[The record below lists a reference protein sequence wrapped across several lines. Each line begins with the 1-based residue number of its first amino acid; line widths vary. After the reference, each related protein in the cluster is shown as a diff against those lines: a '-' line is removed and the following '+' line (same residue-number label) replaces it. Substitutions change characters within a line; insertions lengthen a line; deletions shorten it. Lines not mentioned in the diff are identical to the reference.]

1 MSARVPLARRKVTPM
16 SSGRH
21 VQRSRAR
28 VVGRFIAR
36 RELVQMMLLLGI
48 AALCAWLHFA
58 FPATVPISLM
68 MLPLSLGSL
77 WLSPRML
84 PWFVVSM
91 MGLTLIGLSGQ
102 RMWELPVFFRVGIV
116 FGLGVIIMLMSFR
129 RSRLGV
135 GGVRGEEM
143 FVDLRDRINRQSQ
156 LPELSQEWTLE
167 YAHRS
172 AGGTPFSGDFAVGFQ
187 KGDLLQLAVVDVSG
201 KGLDAGTRALL
212 LAGAMGG
219 LMGALPAGR
228 FLAESNDYL
237 CRQDWTE
244 GFATAVHV
252 VVDLRTGQFE
262 LRSAGHPPAVHLV
275 SGSGRWLLRETEGPA
290 LGLVEGVEFEP
301 FRGRLDHADVVLLY
315 TDGLVESSTKELSM
329 GIDKLLGTAEKELR
343 GEVHGRAEML
353 VNQLGSRDD
362 DTALLL
368 LRRA

>member
-1 MSARVPLARRKVTPM
+1 MP
-16 SSGRH
+16 
-21 VQRSRAR
+21 QSRAR

-36 RELVQMMLLLGI
+36 RELVQMLLLLGLAAI
-48 AALCAWLHFA
+48 CAALNIAY
-58 FPATVPISLM
+58 PETVPISLM
-68 MLPLSLGSL
+68 MLPLSMGSL
-77 WLSPRML
+77 WLSPRVL
-84 PWFVVSM
+84 PWFVVCM
-91 MGLTLIGLSGQ
+91 LGLTLIGLSGQ
-102 RMWELPVFFRVGIV
+102 KISEVALWVRVGIV
-116 FGLGVIIMLMSFR
+116 FGLGVMILVMSFR
-129 RSRLGV
+129 RARLGV
-135 GGVRGEEM
+135 GGARGEEM

-156 LPELSQEWTLE
+156 LPELSDGWMLE

-172 AGGTPFSGDFAVGFQ
+172 AGGTPFSGDFAVGFR
-187 KGDLLQLAVVDVSG
+187 KGDVLQLAVVDVSG

-252 VVDLRTGQFE
+252 VVNLRTGHFE
-262 LRSAGHPPAVHLV
+262 LRTAGHPPAVHLV
-275 SGSGRWLLRETEGPA
+275 SGSGRWLVRETEGPA
-290 LGLVEGVEFEP
+290 LGLIEGADFEP
-301 FRGRLDHADVVLLY
+301 FRGCLDHGDVVLLY
-315 TDGLVESSTKELSM
+315 TDGLVESSTKELSL

-343 GEVHGRAEML
+343 GEVQGRTELL

-368 LRRA
+368 LRRS